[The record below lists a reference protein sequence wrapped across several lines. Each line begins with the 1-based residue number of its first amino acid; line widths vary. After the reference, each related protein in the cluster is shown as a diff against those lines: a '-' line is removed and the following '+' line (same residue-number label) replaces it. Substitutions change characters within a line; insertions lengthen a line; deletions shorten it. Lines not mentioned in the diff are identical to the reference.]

1 MEPQNP
7 KNMQERTPET
17 IRDEETEEEQLIA
30 ADPLEETQP
39 LPEDRLTLRK
49 PLGILFD
56 LGDTLLTYLK
66 FDPEA
71 GHAATLKIANN
82 PLGYTV
88 ADIDNHI
95 KKLNRDLI
103 PRREKAQVEFHP
115 HIIQRHVYEALRITF
130 DRTPEEVERVFWRAA
145 TSWQPEPGVENT
157 LEILRDKNI
166 PMGIV
171 SNAAFCG
178 NTLMW
183 EIEQQGLADYF
194 RFLMSSAD
202 YWVRKPHPLLLETAA
217 AKLGIKPADIWYVG
231 NSPQYDIAAAHNAG
245 MGAVWYNRLDAPL
258 DGPDPHVEVKNWREF
273 LELVEGFYLKI

>member
-1 MEPQNP
+1 
-7 KNMQERTPET
+7 MQERTPET
-17 IRDEETEEEQLIA
+17 IRDEETEEERIA
-30 ADPLEETQP
+30 VEPLEEPQP
-39 LPEDRLTLRK
+39 LLEERLTLQK

-71 GHAATLKIANN
+71 GHAATLKIADN

-88 ADIDNHI
+88 TDIATNI

-115 HIIQRHVYEALRITF
+115 HIVQRHVYEALHITF

-145 TSWQPEPGVENT
+145 TSWQPEPDVENI
-157 LEILRDKNI
+157 LEILRDKDI

-178 NTLMW
+178 NTLLW
-183 EIEQQGLADYF
+183 EVEQQGLADYF

-217 AKLGIKPADIWYVG
+217 AKLGFTPADIWYVG

-245 MGAVWYNRLDAPL
+245 MGAVWYNRLDDPL
-258 DGPDPHVEVKNWREF
+258 DGPDPHVEIKNWREF
-273 LELVEGFYLKI
+273 LELVEGFYLNL

>member
-1 MEPQNP
+1 MESQNP

-17 IRDEETEEEQLIA
+17 IRGEETEEEQLIEA
-30 ADPLEETQP
+30 EEEPQP
-39 LPEDRLTLRK
+39 LLENRLTLRK

-56 LGDTLLTYLK
+56 LGDTLLTYLR

-71 GHAATLKIANN
+71 GHAATLNIANN

-115 HIIQRHVYEALRITF
+115 HIIQRHVYEALHITF

-145 TSWQPEPGVENT
+145 TSWQLEPGVQNT
-157 LEILRDKNI
+157 LEILQNKNI

-178 NTLMW
+178 RTLMW
-183 EIEQQGLADYF
+183 EVEQQGLADYF
-194 RFLMSSAD
+194 RFIMSSAD

-217 AKLGIKPADIWYVG
+217 AKLGLKPADVWYVG
-231 NSPQYDIAAAHNAG
+231 NSPQYDIAGAHNAG
-245 MGAVWYNRLDAPL
+245 MGAVWYNRLDDPL
-258 DGPDPHVEVKNWREF
+258 DGPTPMSKSKTGANS
-273 LELVEGFYLKI
+273 